1 MLKLFVTLILFTTS
15 SAFSYANFIGYG
27 YGSCLTCH
35 YNAFGNGPLNDYGR
49 ALGATMVS
57 GRLFTAN
64 ATGEEKIAERSG
76 FFFNTPKQTW
86 FRPSIDYRGL
96 YIPKNGTIDSRLIHM
111 QTDLNVVLKFAEDKL
126 WMSGTIGLAPAA
138 PGPGVEAGEQT
149 LYSREHYIAYALGEK
164 HRLYLG
170 KTDPLYGLRIPDHT
184 VTAKRGIGLAEND
197 QTYGLTYHW
206 FSNKIEG
213 GFQLFAGDVLVNE
226 TGNFLGVSS
235 KHEYSLSEKARIGAS
250 AYYGTHDTAT
260 KLMAALHS
268 KLGFRKGSSLISEFG
283 MMIKTD
289 ALSSG
294 ATEDTRLIYAFL
306 QNQISL
312 FRGFNLLQT
321 FDYGNRNVTNSDA
334 SVTTALPSSNWQVFL
349 GFQFFP
355 MQRVELRAEVGL
367 LRRYGEDEGSSNKKD
382 SKQILLQ
389 THIWL

>member
-1 MLKLFVTLILFTTS
+1 MLKLIITLILFISS
-15 SAFSYANFIGYG
+15 SAYSYANFIGYG

-49 ALGATMVS
+49 ALGATMVA
-57 GRLFTAN
+57 GRLFTSN
-64 ATGEEKIAERSG
+64 STDEEKLASRSG

-86 FRPSIDYRGL
+86 LRPSIDYRGL
-96 YIPKNGTIDSRLIHM
+96 YLPSSGGSEARYLHM
-111 QTDLNVVLKFAEDKL
+111 QTDLNVVLKFSEDKL

-138 PGPGVEAGEQT
+138 SSPGVPPGEQT
-149 LYSREHYIAYALGEK
+149 LYSREHYLAYALGDR
-164 HRLYLG
+164 HRIYLG

-206 FSNKIEG
+206 YSNKIEG
-213 GFQLFAGDVLVNE
+213 GIQIFAGDVLVNE
-226 TGNFLGVSS
+226 AGNFLGAST
-235 KHEYSLSEKARIGAS
+235 KHEFSLSEKARIGAS
-250 AYYGTHDTAT
+250 VYYGTHDTST

-268 KLGFRKGSSLISEFG
+268 KLGFRKGSSLLAEFG

-289 ALSSG
+289 SLTSG
-294 ATEDTRLIYAFL
+294 ATQDTQLMYGFV
-306 QNQISL
+306 QNSINL

-321 FDYGNRNVTNSDA
+321 FDYGNTTFTSSTGAAA
-334 SVTTALPSSNWQVFL
+334 SSLPFSNWQVLL

-355 MQRVELRAEVGL
+355 IQRMEWRAEIGL
-367 LRRYGEDEGSSNKKD
+367 LRRYGEDQGKGNKED